1 MLRSKLFWGV
11 VSVCICVLTFLG
23 VLIHRAK
30 QPQAPIIIYKT
41 VLPEKRATPQPSEN
55 PTVQTRP
62 PVDKAQAF
70 FTPLD
75 SEVPTDSV
83 ESDPTEI
90 HFFNTDVQ
98 SEENVSPDTLEA
110 SDVPEPEE
118 ERIFGLTLAEIQERI
133 PVLESEIRSNL
144 TRSVE
149 LYEDLRSTD
158 GMAGKS
164 PEIAAWRDE
173 TWKEVKRLF
182 HDVADT
188 GKILRYA
195 TYLKVVGEESDPLR
209 PGGWISELTKPLPM
223 RVTYSGTYQ

>member
-1 MLRSKLFWGV
+1 MLRSKLFWGC
-11 VSVCICVLTFLG
+11 VSICICVLTFLG

-30 QPQAPIIIYKT
+30 QLQEPIIIYKT
-41 VLPEKRATPQPSEN
+41 VLPEKRAMPQSSEKT
-55 PTVQTRP
+55 TVQTGN
-62 PVDKAQAF
+62 PVDKTQPVS
-70 FTPLD
+70 TPLD

-83 ESDPTEI
+83 ASDPTET
-90 HFFNTDVQ
+90 HFLDTDVQ
-98 SEENVSPDTLEA
+98 SEENVTPDTLEA

-118 ERIFGLTLAEIQERI
+118 ERIFGLTLAEIEEKI
-133 PVLESEIRSNL
+133 PVLEAEIRSNL
-144 TRSVE
+144 TAAVE
-149 LYEDLRSTD
+149 LYTELRSTD

-195 TYLKVVGEESDPLR
+195 SYLKVVGEEPDPLL

-223 RVTYSGTYQ
+223 RVSYGGTPP